1 MTKLPNV
8 FVKKNYKLKDNN
20 KEFFYGND
28 KLDKNQEE
36 VDSLI
41 IKKKINDI
49 FSSPSFVY
57 KMKVLITFKDKE
69 EIVTIISK
77 TNNILLTME
86 GKEIKISD
94 ILNIEPI

>member
-28 KLDKNQEE
+28 KLDKNKEE

-94 ILNIEPI
+94 ILNIKPI

>member
-28 KLDKNQEE
+28 KLDKNKEE

-57 KMKVLITFKDKE
+57 KMKVLITYKDKE

-86 GKEIKISD
+86 GTEIKISD
-94 ILNIEPI
+94 ILNIEAI

>member
-20 KEFFYGND
+20 KELFYGND

-94 ILNIEPI
+94 IVNIKPI

>member
-28 KLDKNQEE
+28 KLDKNKEE

-57 KMKVLITFKDKE
+57 KTKVLITFKDKE

>member
-94 ILNIEPI
+94 IVNIKPI

>member
-28 KLDKNQEE
+28 KLDKNKEE